1 MFEYFLFKPN
11 TAYDLR
17 FIDWIS
23 DVCSSDLKG
32 VAGNVVNLPLRPFAG
47 STEFRQ
53 AMETVLLPRLEGFA
67 PELLLISAGFDA
79 HMSDPLAQLQFSDAD
94 YQWATEQRSEEHT
107 SELQSL
113 MRISYAVFCLN
124 KKLI

>member
-47 STEFRQ
+47 SKEFRQ

-79 HMSDPLAQLQFSDAD
+79 HMSDPLAHLQFRDRKSVVYGKSVSVCVDIGG
-94 YQWATEQRSEEHT
+94 R
-107 SELQSL
+107 
-113 MRISYAVFCLN
+113 RIL
-124 KKLI
+124 KKKTKTK